1 MRAWLHDT
9 LDVSIAEQVKSVA
22 LRSRGSVVARVTSFF
37 FVVVAFHLVGHGEL
51 TYVFLA
57 AIVLNEMQSA
67 YLDNY
72 CIRQFEEL
80 RKFEVVGYI
89 LSRVIS
95 SFCYMS
101 VGFVATTASSSAVV
115 MTGLLWVIC
124 VLNFNSMYYARYPIF
139 HSISFIPMGSAVLLF
154 VFILGDKPFEAS
166 GPYESLIP
174 LFGAAVLLKTMH
186 AQVRSNQKT
195 DAELEDMRHAAASR
209 LGALEYIAGHDDLT
223 GLLNRSAFNERL
235 QNRLDHATTP
245 NGPFG
250 FLSLDL
256 DGFKPINDCFGHA
269 AGDALLKEVSARLLN
284 TVGRSG
290 FVARVGGD
298 EFAVVLP
305 KMSDL
310 DTIEDITLDLIRVVG
325 LPVKYD
331 DTELSVG
338 TSVGIVIVDETLD
351 TSEKIM
357 AAADEALYKAK
368 EIKKS
373 SFVQYDPA
381 LVKKRVSI
389 NERNII
395 EAAIKDRIIKPFYQ
409 PKFCLE
415 SGKVVGF
422 EALARW
428 PLDPEQPSES
438 ADFVVKIAELG
449 LLSDFTYHIA
459 RQVFTDIRTLID
471 EGYDPGQVSLNIS
484 EVTLSTLNGL
494 EDLQWLLAEYA
505 SVVPH
510 ITLEITEDVFIA
522 RTGVRIRDS
531 IHELRAIGVRI
542 SLDDFGTGFASFQ
555 HLRQLEFD
563 ELKIDT
569 QFVQG
574 LGIDATANVIVD
586 GFLSIAQGLGVS
598 VVAEGVE
605 TEAQRKYLADRGCPV
620 AQGFLHSKAQP
631 LNDIR
636 KYLKTTDQTATG

>member
-1 MRAWLHDT
+1 M
-9 LDVSIAEQVKSVA
+9 IP
-22 LRSRGSVVARVTSFF
+22 
-37 FVVVAFHLVGHGEL
+37 
-51 TYVFLA
+51 
-57 AIVLNEMQSA
+57 N
-67 YLDNY
+67 
-72 CIRQFEEL
+72 CP
-80 RKFEVVGYI
+80 
-89 LSRVIS
+89 
-95 SFCYMS
+95 
-101 VGFVATTASSSAVV
+101 
-115 MTGLLWVIC
+115 WV
-124 VLNFNSMYYARYPIF
+124 
-139 HSISFIPMGSAVLLF
+139 
-154 VFILGDKPFEAS
+154 
-166 GPYESLIP
+166 
-174 LFGAAVLLKTMH
+174 
-186 AQVRSNQKT
+186 Q
-195 DAELEDMRHAAASR
+195 
-209 LGALEYIAGHDDLT
+209 
-223 GLLNRSAFNERL
+223 
-235 QNRLDHATTP
+235 
-245 NGPFG
+245 
-250 FLSLDL
+250 
-256 DGFKPINDCFGHA
+256 
-269 AGDALLKEVSARLLN
+269 
-284 TVGRSG
+284 
-290 FVARVGGD
+290 
-298 EFAVVLP
+298 
-305 KMSDL
+305 
-310 DTIEDITLDLIRVVG
+310 
-325 LPVKYD
+325 
-331 DTELSVG
+331 
-338 TSVGIVIVDETLD
+338 
-351 TSEKIM
+351 
-357 AAADEALYKAK
+357 
-368 EIKKS
+368 
-373 SFVQYDPA
+373 
-381 LVKKRVSI
+381 
-389 NERNII
+389 
-395 EAAIKDRIIKPFYQ
+395 
-409 PKFCLE
+409 
-415 SGKVVGF
+415 
-422 EALARW
+422 ALA
-428 PLDPEQPSES
+428 QPSES